1 MGISLDPMTTA
12 DALHAV
18 VKAMGDQLEPTDV
31 GLVKL
36 LDTYA
41 RALDERGSLVQ
52 VLAGLEAALAKAQD
66 EPSAYGTAYALA
78 IQLDKLKAG
87 LDAHKILADIGPRL
101 LIALDALGAT
111 PKARAQI
118 QAIAAKAAA
127 NLAGPTASPAAKP
140 APAVKPD
147 PAPAAASEPAADEE
161 TPTAPVLVVE
171 DRVAQAR
178 ADRLKRQAQA
188 AGLS

>member
-1 MGISLDPMTTA
+1 MTTA

-18 VKAMGDQLEPTDV
+18 VKAMGDQLEPTDI

-87 LDAHKILADIGPRL
+87 LDAHKILTDVGPRL
-101 LIALDALGAT
+101 LAALDALGAT
-111 PKARAQI
+111 PKARAQL
-118 QAIAAKAAA
+118 QAIAAKTSA
-127 NLAGPTASPAAKP
+127 NLAGPTASPPAKPVP
-140 APAVKPD
+140 APAVAPT
-147 PAPAAASEPAADEE
+147 PAPAAASEAADDEDE
-161 TPTAPVLVVE
+161 KPAVPVTVE
-171 DRVAQAR
+171 DRVARAR
-178 ADRLKRQAQA
+178 AERLARQA
-188 AGLS
+188 AGRA